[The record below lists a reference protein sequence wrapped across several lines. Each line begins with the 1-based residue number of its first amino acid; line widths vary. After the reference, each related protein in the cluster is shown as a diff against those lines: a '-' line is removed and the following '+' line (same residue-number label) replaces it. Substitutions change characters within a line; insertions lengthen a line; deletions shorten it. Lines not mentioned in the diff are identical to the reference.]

1 MSANR
6 GTPGTQTRRAVALV
20 AVGLTA
26 AAAFGQAGLR
36 RYETRYYDLYT
47 DLDRDTMREAA
58 MRITTMAEEY
68 YRRTRGFAGEI
79 GDKLPFYLFRDVDD
93 YMSNGGPMGTI
104 GVFDGRR
111 LMAIAGPIAGNQ
123 TWHTVQH
130 EGFHQFVHAVIGGDI
145 PIWANEGL
153 AEYFGE
159 GEWSGDGFYSGLV
172 PPQRLK
178 RLRERLTGDEMKSL
192 KEMMLLPHAVWNA
205 EISGANYDQAWSMV
219 HFLAHAEDGKYAK
232 PFHGFLRQVSHGAKW
247 EEAWPRNF
255 GRDVSAFESRWRDW
269 WKGLPDDPTAARR
282 AEWQVAA
289 LTSFFARAAS
299 QRQYFDDASAFLAA
313 ARENQL
319 RAHADDW
326 LPRTL
331 LNRALQGVEAVGEW
345 SVEKGAGGRKLVLQR
360 PDGLTLVGSHT
371 LRGGRVKDVI
381 VKPMKA
387 GKQQAKQGTPAAAPG
402 DDREAA
408 SGTDDGAPPDAKS
421 GNDAKPR
428 SAPGAKTGGEAK
440 SKSGGHKG
448 GG

>member
-6 GTPGTQTRRAVALV
+6 GKPPKQGRRALALFVVAL
-20 AVGLTA
+20 A
-26 AAAFGQAGLR
+26 AATALGQAGLR

-68 YRRTRGFAGEI
+68 YRRTRGFAGEV
-79 GDKLPFYLFRDVDD
+79 GEKLPFYLFRDVDD

-104 GVFDGRR
+104 GVFNGRR
-111 LMAIAGPIAGNQ
+111 LMAIAGPIAGDQ

-172 PPQRLK
+172 PPKRLK
-178 RLRERLTGDEMKSL
+178 RLRERLARDEMKSL

-232 PFHGFLRQVSHGAKW
+232 PFHAFLRQVSHGAKW
-247 EEAWPRNF
+247 DAAWSRNF
-255 GRDVSAFESRWRDW
+255 GRDVTAFESRWRDW
-269 WKGLPDDPTAARR
+269 WKGLPDDPTADRL
-282 AEWQVAA
+282 AEWQVAT

-299 QRQYFDDASAFLAA
+299 QRQYFEDANVFFAA
-313 ARENQL
+313 ARENAL
-319 RAHADDW
+319 KAHADDW

-331 LNRALQGVEAVGEW
+331 LNRALQGVETVGEW
-345 SVEKGAGGRKLVLQR
+345 SVDKGAGGRKLVLQR
-360 PDGLTLVGSHT
+360 SDGLTLVGSHT

-387 GKQQAKQGTPAAAPG
+387 GKEARKDKPTAAPRDDPEAAG
-402 DDREAA
+402 DDA
-408 SGTDDGAPPDAKS
+408 DDAPA
-421 GNDAKPR
+421 DAKPGSNAEPKNR
-428 SAPGAKTGGEAK
+428 AN
-440 SKSGGHKG
+440 KG